1 MIEMSPILVN
11 GKKAGLRSL
20 QVPNLNVVLNN
31 LLNIDLNIVY

>member
-20 QVPNLNVVLNN
+20 QVPNLN
-31 LLNIDLNIVY
+31 IDLNIVY